1 MTIKHLYPN
10 ARPSLDFRF
19 ARDKRLD
26 PRITFSR
33 SSTGTYFDANGV
45 LQIAPAGVARFDH
58 NPETGESLWLLMEPA
73 RTNYIDE
80 SVNLTDTG
88 TWGSYKFLAPTLN
101 AGTAPD

>member
-33 SSTGTYFDANGV
+33 ASAGTYFDANV
-45 LQIAPAGVARFDH
+45 LLSDEDVLPKSPAAPPKGLTSGKSQAMAIA
-58 NPETGESLWLLMEPA
+58 
-73 RTNYIDE
+73 
-80 SVNLTDTG
+80 
-88 TWGSYKFLAPTLN
+88 
-101 AGTAPD
+101 